1 MDGLM
6 GSLLPTCDPH
16 HCEMHSSP
24 LQMSQD
30 PEGVRDLSKVTKQ
43 KMAESEPLR
52 PLLRAFMPT
61 CPLSRFILLPPLS
74 SSPPPPVPCA
84 SYQGSLQPSPM
95 LWESLFLHPAWVFKE
110 EVWRRRDS
118 GLGTHCGLPTG
129 SPIAFST
136 FLLIQSCSPPVNP
149 HSVCMCTWGG
159 VILPPLP
166 QHPC

>member
-74 SSPPPPVPCA
+74 SSPTPPPSPVPVTRAPFSHLPC
-84 SYQGSLQPSPM
+84 
-95 LWESLFLHPAWVFKE
+95 
-110 EVWRRRDS
+110 S
-118 GLGTHCGLPTG
+118 GNLSSSTLLGCLKRKCG
-129 SPIAFST
+129 
-136 FLLIQSCSPPVNP
+136 
-149 HSVCMCTWGG
+149 GG
-159 VILPPLP
+159 GIVV
-166 QHPC
+166 